1 MNRHNHHVPRAIT
14 AARAAI
20 RLVAIFVMTALIV
33 SPSLAAAQP
42 APGHSVTSR
51 GLALSAPELGPDW
64 SMDHQSTPSGLYQV
78 VYTNPSGRAVEITTG
93 VAPTTDDAEKL
104 ISGMR
109 YVMEST
115 GSAVN
120 SVQAQGFGDGRAFES
135 EFSDGQKS
143 VVSYMFRVHE
153 IFASVDYQGPARATD
168 VSSLALAVARKQEA
182 KLWAALA
189 PVRAPP
195 LTSVPVIAPPVP
207 APAAIVAPPVP
218 TSTSLPE
225 PAPTAVPTLAPAAFA
240 DPYCRSG
247 EQPVFHFGFAALSAA
262 LGSSMG
268 NASSCEYGDPRGSG
282 DTLQTTST
290 GLSFY
295 RQRSNTPTFT
305 TGFEHWA
312 LSPTGVVYWTG
323 DSIDPPESAQPIGFT
338 GAVQAD
344 SATKSSS
351 S

>member
-1 MNRHNHHVPRAIT
+1 VNRHTHRVRGAVT
-14 AARAAI
+14 GARAAL
-20 RLVAIFVMTALIV
+20 RLVPMFVFTALIV

-42 APGHSVTSR
+42 APGNSVTSR
-51 GLALSAPELGPDW
+51 SLALSAPELGPDW

-93 VAPTTDDAEKL
+93 VAPTTDEAEKL

-115 GSAVN
+115 GSTVN

-153 IFASVDYQGPARATD
+153 LFASVDYQGPARATD
-168 VSSLALAVARKQEA
+168 VPSFALAVARKLEA

-189 PVRAPP
+189 TVPVPP
-195 LTSVPVIAPPVP
+195 PTSVPVSSPPAP
-207 APAAIVAPPVP
+207 APAAVVTPPVP
-218 TSTSLPE
+218 TSTAVPE
-225 PAPTAVPTLAPAAFA
+225 PASTAAPPVGPAPFA

-247 EQPVFHFGFAALSAA
+247 EQPAFHFGFAALSAT
-262 LGSSMG
+262 LGTSMG

-282 DTLQTTST
+282 DTLQTTSK

-295 RQRSNTPTFT
+295 RHRSNIPTFT

-312 LSPTGVVYWTG
+312 LTATGVVYWTG
-323 DSIDPPESAQPIGFT
+323 DSIDPPESAQPVGYT
-338 GAVQAD
+338 GVVHAS
-344 SATKSSS
+344 SAANSNSR
-351 S
+351 

>member
-1 MNRHNHHVPRAIT
+1 M
-14 AARAAI
+14 
-20 RLVAIFVMTALIV
+20 LWK
-33 SPSLAAAQP
+33 SQ
-42 APGHSVTSR
+42 
-51 GLALSAPELGPDW
+51 PELREPLTGPK
-64 SMDHQSTPSGLYQV
+64 
-78 VYTNPSGRAVEITTG
+78 N
-93 VAPTTDDAEKL
+93 L

-135 EFSDGQKS
+135 EFTDGQKS

-153 IFASVDYQGPARATD
+153 LFASVDYQGSSRATD
-168 VSSLALAVARKQEA
+168 VSSLALAVARMQEA

-189 PVRAPP
+189 PVPV
-195 LTSVPVIAPPVP
+195 TSVPVTAPLVP

-218 TSTSLPE
+218 TGATVPE
-225 PAPTAVPTLAPAAFA
+225 PAPTAASPIGPAPFA

-247 EQPVFHFGFAALSAA
+247 EQPAFHFGFAALSAA

-268 NASSCEYGDPRGSG
+268 NAISCEYGDPRGSA
-282 DTLQTTST
+282 DTLQTTSK

-295 RQRSNTPTFT
+295 RQRPNTPTFT

-312 LSPTGVVYWTG
+312 LTPTGIVYWTC
-323 DSIDPPESAQPIGFT
+323 DSIDPPESAQPVGST
-338 GAVQAD
+338 GVVHAGSTAD
-344 SATKSSS
+344 SN
-351 S
+351 